1 MDELIITAALNG
13 AEVTRAQHPALP
25 VTPEE
30 LAVAAQEA
38 AQAGAAIVH
47 VHARYAD
54 GTPTQD
60 AAVYEEIILKIRERT
75 DVIVQVSTGGAVT
88 MTAQERGQVLALK
101 PEMAT
106 LTTGSVNFGRD
117 VFLNRP
123 DDMERFAH
131 MMQEG
136 GVKPEIEVFDV
147 GMIAGAMRLVKAGLL
162 TLPLHFDFVMGVPGG
177 IPGELAHLLH
187 LVHSIPPGCT
197 WTVAGIGR
205 AQLPLAT
212 AGILLGGHVRVGLED
227 NLYYSKGRLASGN
240 VQLVERVARL
250 AAELGRPV
258 ATPAAARAMLGI
270 CARQ

>member
-1 MDELIITAALNG
+1 MEKLIITAALDG

-38 AQAGAAIVH
+38 AEAGASIVH

-60 AAVYEEIILKIRERT
+60 AAVYEEIIARIAERS

-88 MTAQERGQVLALK
+88 MTADERGQVLSLR

-106 LTTGSVNFGRD
+106 LTTGTVNFGRD

-123 DDMERFAH
+123 DDIERFAEK
-131 MMQEG
+131 MRDG
-136 GVKPEIEVFDV
+136 GIKPEIEVFDV
-147 GMIAGAMRLVKAGLL
+147 GMIAGALRLVKAGLL

-177 IPGELAHLLH
+177 IPGEIEHLMH
-187 LVHSIPPGCT
+187 LIRSIPQGCT

-227 NLYYSKGRLASGN
+227 NLYYSKGRLAKSN
-240 VQLVERVARL
+240 AEFVERVARL
-250 AAELGRPV
+250 AAELGREL
-258 ATPAAARAMLGI
+258 ATPAEARAMLGI
-270 CARQ
+270 SPRQ